1 MQHVVKRGETLARIA
16 RNYGVTIDDIK
27 ALNDIE
33 NDVVQRGQLIMIP
46 VLEKKN
52 QAVESEPEETK
63 PAKKAEETNSRAQA
77 TTYKVRKGD
86 TLGKIADRFG
96 TTIDAIMQANDMKDS
111 EIMVGET
118 LKIGGNGKSGSSKRK
133 SSSGGTTTYKV
144 RSGDTLGAIAAR
156 YGTTVNAIKRASG
169 LKSDRLSVGQRLTIP
184 TK

>member
-1 MQHVVKRGETLARIA
+1 M
-16 RNYGVTIDDIK
+16 
-27 ALNDIE
+27 
-33 NDVVQRGQLIMIP
+33 
-46 VLEKKN
+46 
-52 QAVESEPEETK
+52 S
-63 PAKKAEETNSRAQA
+63 
-77 TTYKVRKGD
+77 KGD

-118 LKIGGNGKSGSSKRK
+118 LKIGGNGKNGSSKRK